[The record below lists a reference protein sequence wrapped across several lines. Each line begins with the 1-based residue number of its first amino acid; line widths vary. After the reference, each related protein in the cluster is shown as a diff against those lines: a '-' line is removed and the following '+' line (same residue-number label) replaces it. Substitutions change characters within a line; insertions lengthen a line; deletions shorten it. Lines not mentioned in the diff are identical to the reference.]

1 MSTPRLFLARH
12 GETAWTLTGQ
22 HTGITD
28 LPLTNH
34 GEFQV
39 ASSRAALIGP
49 GRLIDPNRLSRIYV
63 SPRLRAQR
71 TLHLLLGGASSSIT
85 DERVREWG
93 YGRYEGMT
101 PSQIREDRRARGLD
115 AERPFNIWR
124 DGCEDA
130 SGGIGVG
137 RGESRQ
143 EITAR
148 IDEIIDEIRAIHS
161 AGMAA
166 GRDDVDVLIVSHGH
180 FLRSLT
186 KRWLGFEVDANL
198 SMILEPG
205 GVATMT

>member
-28 LPLTNH
+28 LPLTAH

-39 ASSRAALIGP
+39 ASSRTALVGL
-49 GRLIDPNRLSRIYV
+49 GRLIDPSRLSHIYV

-71 TLHLLLGGASSSIT
+71 TLQLLLGTACPVV

-101 PSQIREDRRARGLD
+101 PSLIREDRLSRGLD
-115 AERPFNIWR
+115 TERPFNIWR
-124 DGCEDA
+124 DGCENA
-130 SGGIGVG
+130 SDGVG
-137 RGESRQ
+137 AGPGESKQ
-143 EITAR
+143 EISAR
-148 IDEIIDEIRAIHS
+148 IDDVIGEVREIHR
-161 AGMAA
+161 AGMET
-166 GRDDVDVLIVSHGH
+166 GSGNVDVLIVSHGH
-180 FLRSLT
+180 FLRSLA

-205 GVATMT
+205 GIATLT